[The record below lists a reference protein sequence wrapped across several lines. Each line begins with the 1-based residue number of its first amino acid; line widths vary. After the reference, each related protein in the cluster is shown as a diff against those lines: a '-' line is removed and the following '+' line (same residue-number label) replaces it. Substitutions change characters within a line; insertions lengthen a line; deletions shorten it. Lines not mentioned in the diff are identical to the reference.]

1 LIVINLVIGISF
13 YRYVII
19 NKIIRHDKEL
29 DCQRIAKIFS
39 NLVLND
45 DQDFIEVLTKD
56 SRSTTFP
63 TESVQNSLKF
73 FNSLDV
79 EKITLYNNSY
89 SKLLSSNDKNF
100 NYSNKKTFSLNNLFS
115 SFDNFLSGFL
125 DNLELIQSDIIK
137 WKIGSIILNPI
148 TSEENLGVKTS

>member
-1 LIVINLVIGISF
+1 MIVINLVIGISF